1 MLRRNLA
8 AAVDPWGGLSW
19 PKGVDARGIVEKT
32 HDGPGTCFDDVGAG
46 VSEPEPPPRDDEA
59 LRAWDARLRKARE
72 RAGGAGRGR
81 HRSGNGAASP
91 GEGWAVAVRV
101 GVDLLAALVVGVAIG
116 WGLDEW
122 LGTRPWLM
130 VVFFFLGSAAG
141 TMNVYRTM
149 SGIGHEVGGH
159 EVRGHEVRN
168 KPAEGRSR
176 ENGPDGEKPGGEKPG
191 TRTGQRE

>member
-32 HDGPGTCFDDVGAG
+32 HDGPGPGPGFDDVGAG

-72 RAGGAGRGR
+72 RVGRGR

-149 SGIGHEVGGH
+149 SGIDHGAGGH
-159 EVRGHEVRN
+159 GVRN